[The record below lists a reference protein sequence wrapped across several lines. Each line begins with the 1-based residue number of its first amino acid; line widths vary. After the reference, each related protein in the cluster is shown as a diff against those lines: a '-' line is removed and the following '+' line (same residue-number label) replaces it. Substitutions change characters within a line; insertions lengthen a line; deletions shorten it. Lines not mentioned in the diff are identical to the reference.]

1 MHTRMLHAEF
11 PTTGQPIRVIL
22 LDGEPWFAVADVCRI
37 LGRTQPS
44 QAIKLLGED
53 EVRVVN
59 TRTPNMGIQETPG
72 HNGLSRGNPNLNVV
86 SESGLYR
93 LIMRS
98 DKPLARPF
106 QDWVTR
112 ELLPSIRRGD
122 ADLGAARERMGETFA
137 EALNFGTVP
146 PIPEPEP
153 VATFEVLGQTFQLY
167 PDGSV
172 HCPHGAMDSVFPMP
186 DEDDGPPYGPRFRC
200 TRVERVGIFGSKAFR
215 PCPPVRLT
223 DLARAGFR
231 VPQPEPAPVAPTC
244 SILLISGAP
253 TDILTVL
260 NGVR

>member
-1 MHTRMLHAEF
+1 MLHTQF
-11 PTTGQPIRVIL
+11 PATGQRIRVVLI
-22 LDGEPWFAVADVCRI
+22 DDEPWFVVADVCRI
-37 LGRTQPS
+37 LGRTHPS
-44 QAIKLLGED
+44 EATKLLRPD

-59 TRTPNMGIQETPG
+59 TRTASAGTPESAG
-72 HNGLSRGNPNLNVV
+72 QAGSPRGGNPNLNVA

-93 LIMRS
+93 LILRS
-98 DKPLARPF
+98 DKPTARPF

-112 ELLPSIRRGD
+112 ELLPSLRRGD
-122 ADLGAARERMGETFA
+122 TNLGAARERMAETFA
-137 EALNFGTVP
+137 EALNLGEVP

-172 HCPHGAMDSVFPMP
+172 HCPHGAMDSVFPAL

-200 TRVERVGIFGSKAFR
+200 ARVERVGIFGSKAFR

-223 DLARAGFR
+223 DLARASFQPP
-231 VPQPEPAPVAPTC
+231 VPEPAPVPPQRSLVVVIA
-244 SILLISGAP
+244 GEAR
-253 TDILTVL
+253 DVLTVL